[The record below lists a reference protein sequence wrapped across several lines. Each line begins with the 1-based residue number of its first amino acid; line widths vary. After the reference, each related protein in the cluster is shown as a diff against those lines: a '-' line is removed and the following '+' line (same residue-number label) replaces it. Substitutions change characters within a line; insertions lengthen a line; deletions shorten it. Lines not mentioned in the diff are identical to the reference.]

1 MADVLEDVC
10 FAVYVN
16 VDANVDVNVDAL
28 HTRAHNHLR
37 IAKCVT
43 LSKDVEKGKEAPVCL
58 ELMPLVSFVLERARR
73 VATTLAR

>member
-16 VDANVDVNVDAL
+16 VDANTGVWGAL